1 MSWKGLF
8 NGFWFVRVV
17 LVLWIVSVGFVVFL
31 LGRID
36 GIVHGDLYGFGLQ
49 FSPVWAQPYWA
60 FLRLVYVCLA
70 VPLVLSGLVLV
81 FGVFRRG
88 DGVGGRVVRG
98 GVGRRVRGEDHMVV
112 SCPKCRRVFGKPLV
126 MLDFG
131 GGKGRL
137 VSVCPYCSHVLGC
150 ADADEKE
157 DGGVRVGGVEER
169 EEEVE
174 EG

>member
-17 LVLWIVSVGFVVFL
+17 LVLWLVTACFVVFL

-36 GIVHGDLYGFGLQ
+36 EVVHVWLYDFGLQ
-49 FSPVWAQPYWA
+49 FSLVWAEPYWG
-60 FLRLVYVCLA
+60 FLRLVYVVLA
-70 VPLVLSGLVLV
+70 VPMFLSGVVLV
-81 FGVFRRG
+81 FSVFGRG
-88 DGVGGRVVRG
+88 GGGEVRVVRRE
-98 GVGRRVRGEDHMVV
+98 VKAVQPLRENHMVV

-131 GGKGRL
+131 GGKARL
-137 VSVCPYCSHVLGC
+137 VNVCPYCSSVLGS
-150 ADADEKE
+150 ADVDEKDKE
-157 DGGVRVGGVEER
+157 EENVRVVDL

-174 EG
+174 ER